1 MKKYPFIATLLIFAT
16 LSVATTCDNCED
28 KGECLVPPFDYL
40 EFSYL
45 NAGGEDLLD
54 QKYEHSDIKVYSLD
68 ENETRV
74 DAVLYFMEG
83 NPTVVHAQLIRDID
97 RAFLEVE
104 GEVTDTLDF
113 EFHYHRTECCGTT
126 SEIIKVTIV
135 GEEFTTD
142 VPIQILG
149 E

>member
-1 MKKYPFIATLLIFAT
+1 MKKYPFIAALLIASMM
-16 LSVATTCDNCED
+16 LVATTCDNCKNLD
-28 KGECLVPPFDYL
+28 CLVPPFDYL

-45 NAGGEDLLD
+45 NSQAEDLLD
-54 QKYEHSDIKVYSLD
+54 QKYEHADIKVFSLD
-68 ENETRV
+68 ENENRV
-74 DAVLYFMEG
+74 DAILYFMDG
-83 NPTVVHAQLIRDID
+83 SPTVVHAQLMRDID

-113 EFHYHRTECCGTT
+113 EFRYHRTECCGTT

-135 GEEFTTD
+135 DEEFTGDT
-142 VPIQILG
+142 PIQIQG